1 MQTTVTR
8 QCPLPGFEAVAITY
22 NLMATEAELDAFQ
35 KSIGAVP
42 GRIVAGVEGWPGG
55 EHGDEPLGKGAPML
69 FRVWAVKQVT
79 LAIAE
84 YMADPNS

>member
-22 NLMATEAELDAFQ
+22 NLMATEEELDAFQ
-35 KSIGAVP
+35 KTWARSGA
-42 GRIVAGVEGWPGG
+42 RIVQSVEGWPGG
-55 EHGDEPLGKGAPML
+55 AWGDDPFGKPVPML
-69 FRVWAVKQVT
+69 FRVWAIKQVA

-84 YMADPNS
+84 YMADPKS